1 MTTTASQRDSG
12 GTWRQ
17 HIAGF
22 RQIWGLASMT
32 LSKIA
37 PPTKGAWF
45 EEAKSTLY
53 IEMKNAGHNE

>member
-22 RQIWGLASMT
+22 RQIWGLAS
-32 LSKIA
+32 
-37 PPTKGAWF
+37 
-45 EEAKSTLY
+45 
-53 IEMKNAGHNE
+53 IESGVYDLLALGHFIMMCG